1 MTGSYWDRI
10 TSNRVAR
17 RRLLRSGAALSVGAA
32 ALALVGC
39 GDDDDTGGEAP
50 ASTTAPGATSAPAAT
65 ATAESAAPQTGLV
78 EVTPSDGPP
87 QPGGRWVMAASSSA
101 NYNPISNWTEGTYIG
116 GANVYDRPLTSRE
129 DSRQYVLEALE
140 NIETPDPLT
149 VVMKLKPGM
158 TYHDVA
164 PVSGRAVVAQDIV
177 ATQEF
182 ASALPQ
188 AFDKTF
194 HNDFLDTAE
203 APDDLTVIYHLKK
216 PNAYLFSQG
225 MLGSGTNQMIIP
237 PETFDNLDTAIQIG
251 SGPYFVDEA
260 QLSVNYV
267 YKKFPRFR
275 EISKGLPYID
285 EREFKFIP
293 DSAAQEAAFRGGQV
307 DYWRFATPTQVDTV
321 PKEMGDRAQVFVVA
335 GLGNFYWHLNTSRGF
350 AWQDDI
356 RVREALWR
364 LTDRQQI
371 LDLAYG
377 GKGAQLQVGLLPAGL
392 KVYQLEAKDIESYY
406 AQDVQ
411 KAKQLLSAA
420 NFDLNRE
427 WDCMAS
433 RAGSVTDQAAQ
444 VWQQQVARA
453 GIKTS
458 ISNTIGGAQ
467 TFQRW
472 ADNDWIIMVQGSPGT
487 DVPGQ
492 SLRNQHSSGW
502 SDTYHNFALNDP
514 EVDALIE
521 ESELT
526 LDFEENV
533 NLVKEVQL
541 LLIQKF
547 TSSYQILTPDV
558 NFLLSGRVQNFE
570 LTQVLTNYN
579 LPMWVKQ

>member
-1 MTGSYWDRI
+1 MGQNNQQPRCQAPS
-10 TSNRVAR
+10 VALR
-17 RRLLRSGAALSVGAA
+17 RGLVGCRFAA

-65 ATAESAAPQTGLV
+65 ATAESAAPQTGLI

-116 GANVYDRPLTSRE
+116 GANVYDRPLSSRE
-129 DSRQYVLEALE
+129 DSRQFVLEALE

-406 AQDVQ
+406 VQDVQ

-467 TFQRW
+467 SFQRW

>member
-1 MTGSYWDRI
+1 MTGNYWDRI

-78 EVTPSDGPP
+78 ELTPSDGPP

-116 GANVYDRPLTSRE
+116 GANVYDRPLSSRE
-129 DSRQYVLEALE
+129 DSRQFVLEALDS
-140 NIETPDPLT
+140 IETPDPLT

-194 HNDFLDTAE
+194 HNDFLDTVE
-203 APDDLTVIYHLKK
+203 APDDGTVIYHLKK
-216 PNAYLFSQG
+216 PSAYLYSQG

-364 LTDRQQI
+364 LTDREQI

-377 GKGAQLQVGLLPAGL
+377 GKAQLQVGLLPAGL

-467 TFQRW
+467 SFQRW

-526 LDFEENV
+526 LDFEQNV
-533 NLVKEVQL
+533 KLVKEVQL